1 MVIRLIILD
10 FGGTLAEGSI
20 NWEEYHSSIH
30 EYLRGLGFNV
40 DLNELKGAISAALK
54 LLERVRSREE
64 ELTLEEVY
72 AHALSKLGIPES
84 PDILEGIHG
93 LFRRHFKTELY
104 PCVEW
109 ALESLYKRYRLAVIS
124 NTMSDNPRVFLNQ
137 TGLIRYFDLVVCS
150 RDLGVRK
157 PNPKI
162 FQYVL
167 ERLGV
172 EAREAV
178 HVGDEPEADLQ
189 GAQRTGIK
197 AILVDKEGRYYD
209 WRGPTIRGICQLPG
223 VIEELSRAD
232 P

>member
-1 MVIRLIILD
+1 MAIRLITLD

-20 NWEEYHSSIH
+20 DWDEYHSSIH

-40 DLNELKGAISAALK
+40 DLNRLKGAISAALR

-72 AHALSKLGIPES
+72 AHALSRLGIPES
-84 PDILEGIHG
+84 PEILEGIHG
-93 LFRRHFKTELY
+93 LFRRHFKTEFY
-104 PCVEW
+104 PCVERT
-109 ALESLYKRYRLAVIS
+109 LESLFKRYRLAVIS

-150 RDLGVRK
+150 RDLGIRK

-167 ERLGV
+167 GRLGV
-172 EAREAV
+172 EAKEAV
-178 HVGDEPEADLQ
+178 HVGDEPETDLQ

-197 AILVDKEGRYYD
+197 AVLVDKEGRTHD
-209 WRGPTIRGICQLPG
+209 WCGPTIRSICQLPE

>member
-1 MVIRLIILD
+1 MAVKLIILD

-20 NWEEYHSSIH
+20 DWDEYHSSIH
-30 EYLRGLGFNV
+30 EYLRSLGFDV
-40 DLNELKGAISAALK
+40 GLKELKEAISAALK
-54 LLERVRSREE
+54 HLEGVRRREE

-72 AHALSKLGIPES
+72 ARALARLGIPER
-84 PDILEGIHG
+84 PDLLEGIHG

-104 PCVEW
+104 PCVERT
-109 ALESLYKRYRLAVIS
+109 LESLSRRYRLAVIS
-124 NTMSDNPRVFLNQ
+124 NTMSDNPRVFLSR

-162 FQYVL
+162 FKYVL

-172 EAREAV
+172 EAHEAV
-178 HVGDEPEADLQ
+178 HVGDEPEIDIQ
-189 GAQRTGIK
+189 GAQRSGIK
-197 AILVDKEGRYYD
+197 AILVEREGKNSE
-209 WRGPTIRGICQLPG
+209 WCGPTIRSICQLPE
-223 VIEELSRAD
+223 VIEELSEAD